1 MQPQKQAVPAAPPG
15 RFILISMIGAALAIG
30 TTSWLAQQANVPLLM
45 APFGASCVLA
55 FGLPDS
61 PLAQPRSIVGGH
73 FLSTLVGFAALASF
87 GATWWS
93 TALAVAVAL
102 GVMLWTRTVHA
113 PAGANPL
120 VVLATA
126 PSLSF
131 LIAPVLAGSLIIV
144 LCAWIVNN
152 ARARGT
158 YPRYW
163 W

>member
-1 MQPQKQAVPAAPPG
+1 MQPHSHSVPAAPPG
-15 RFILISMIGAALAIG
+15 RYILISMAGAALAIAAIA
-30 TTSWLAQQANVPLLM
+30 WLAQQAGVPLLM

-61 PLAQPRSIVGGH
+61 PLAQPRSIIGGH

-93 TALAVAVAL
+93 AALAVAVAL
-102 GVMLWTRTVHA
+102 GVMQWTRTVHA

-126 PSLSF
+126 PSLGF
-131 LIAPVLAGSLIIV
+131 LVAPVLAGSIV
-144 LCAWIVNN
+144 IVACAWLVNN

-158 YPRYW
+158 YPHYW

>member
-1 MQPQKQAVPAAPPG
+1 MQPHKPSAPSAPPG
-15 RFILISMIGAALAIG
+15 RFILISMAGAALAIG
-30 TTSWLAQQANVPLLM
+30 ATAWLAQQAGVALLM

-73 FLSTLVGFAALASF
+73 FLSTLVGFAALAAW
-87 GATWWS
+87 GPTWWS
-93 TALAVAVAL
+93 AALSVALAL

-126 PSLSF
+126 PSISF
-131 LIAPVLAGSLIIV
+131 LVTPVLAGSLIIV
-144 LCAWIVNN
+144 ACAWVVNN
-152 ARARGT
+152 ARARRS